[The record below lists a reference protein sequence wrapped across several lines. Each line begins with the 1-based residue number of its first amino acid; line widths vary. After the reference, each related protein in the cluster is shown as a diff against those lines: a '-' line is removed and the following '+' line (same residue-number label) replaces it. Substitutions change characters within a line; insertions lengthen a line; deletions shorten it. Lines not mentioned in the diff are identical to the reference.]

1 MQNNIPMLKMVI
13 FGQKSKNDNFVISPK
28 KLIFDENK
36 TLFIVKG
43 DMIKTQADPFLVK
56 ISF

>member
-1 MQNNIPMLKMVI
+1 MLKMVI